1 MNIHTH
7 SARKP
12 FKSHLAQTA
21 MTWRVGQSS
30 SEYIFPSFLSTS
42 PCSRVLC
49 WEIPLSLAC
58 FDLFAPEKCIH
69 CLAACV
75 RAFDNECNRLLRRL
89 RYNLLWT
96 RSTTVFLFAGF
107 MRKSRSL
114 CPTGK
119 WIQSDSFELSHAFAD
134 AGFRNYFCHCVHWL
148 SKWLSCLN
156 FSLGEFRKGKKSKNC
171 WVCAFDFI
179 KL

>member
-7 SARKP
+7 SAGKP

-96 RSTTVFLFAGF
+96 TSTTVFY
-107 MRKSRSL
+107 SL
-114 CPTGK
+114 ALCAK
-119 WIQSDSFELSHAFAD
+119 VACSARLE
-134 AGFRNYFCHCVHWL
+134 N
-148 SKWLSCLN
+148 
-156 FSLGEFRKGKKSKNC
+156 EFRVTPLNWVMHLQTRGFEIISATAFTGSPSGSPAWIFRLESFGKERNLKIVEC
-171 WVCAFDFI
+171 VLLI
-179 KL
+179 L